1 MTKNPWK
8 LSTILLALAL
18 AFALGLPI
26 MRDASAQKR
35 PQPHMRAALTATKT
49 AIRQLEKAAHDKGGH
64 RAAAL
69 VHLEKA
75 KEQIVKGLDAGNPPA
90 SR

>member
-8 LSTILLALAL
+8 LSTILLVIAL
-18 AFALGLPI
+18 AFALGFPI
-26 MRDASAQKR
+26 ARNADAQKR

-49 AIRQLEKAAHDKGGH
+49 AIRQLEKAAANKGGH

-69 VHLEKA
+69 VHLKNAET
-75 KEQIVKGLDAGNPPA
+75 EIVQGIEAGEAP
-90 SR
+90 

>member
-26 MRDASAQKR
+26 ARDASAQKH

-49 AIRQLEKAAHDKGGH
+49 AIRQLEKASHDKAGH

-69 VHLEKA
+69 GHLEKA
-75 KEQIVKGLDAGNPPA
+75 EEQIVKGLAAGNAPTAP
-90 SR
+90 